1 MGGGRRVRVGRQ
13 GEIVGE
19 QDSED
24 GKRMDNK

>member
-1 MGGGRRVRVGRQ
+1 MGGRRVRVERQ